1 MNMDI
6 RKYIINNFEN
16 NSKKDIQKAIEMS
29 LKEKD
34 DITLPGMGVMFE
46 ILWENSND
54 NEKEYILNILEN
66 KFKK

>member
-46 ILWENSND
+46 ILWENSDD